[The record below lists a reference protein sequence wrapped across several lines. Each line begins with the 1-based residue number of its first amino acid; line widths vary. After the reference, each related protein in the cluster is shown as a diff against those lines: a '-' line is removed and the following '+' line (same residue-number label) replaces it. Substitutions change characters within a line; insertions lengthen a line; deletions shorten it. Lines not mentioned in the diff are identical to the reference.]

1 MSLIKPKNDQLN
13 PRTTTYE
20 FMGPPGALLVTVGV
34 PLMTYLLYFGC
45 SESAGAC
52 PPSYVFSPSLLAARV
67 QETITDR
74 QWWASLWDTEAALI
88 YLAWYAFCVVA
99 WAILPGDW
107 VEGLTMR
114 NGQKKKYK
122 INGTPHSVYYTNVSS
137 THCLCLTAFSTFLLT
152 LGITTGYIIRYGP
165 ESFTFLYDKW
175 LGFVTASLIMS
186 IVQAVAVYAGSY
198 REGALLATGGNSG
211 NPIYDFFIGRELNPS
226 IGSFDIKSFNELRP
240 GLILWVLIDI
250 SMVCVQAAR
259 RGGWENVTWS
269 MWLVLVFQSFYVA
282 DGLYNEPAIFTTMD
296 ITTDGFGFMLAAG
309 DITWVPFVYSLQ
321 ARYLV
326 FRPVELNIAS
336 TVGIL
341 AVNALG
347 YWIFRDANGEKN
359 DFRNGKNPKNLTYM
373 TTERGTKL
381 LTSGWWGRSRHPNYF
396 GDLLMAVAWSL
407 PTGFETPITYFYVTY
422 FAVLLIH
429 RQRRDDENCEKK
441 YGKDWEKYKQLV
453 PYRII
458 PYVY

>member
-1 MSLIKPKNDQLN
+1 MSLIKPENDQLN

-52 PPSYVFSPSLLAARV
+52 PPSYVYSPSLLAAYV
-67 QETITDR
+67 EESITDG

-88 YLAWYAFCVVA
+88 YVAWYAFCVIA

-114 NGQKKKYK
+114 NGQNKKYK
-122 INGTPHSVYYTNVSS
+122 IN
-137 THCLCLTAFSTFLLT
+137 AFSTFLLT

-186 IVQAVAVYAGSY
+186 IVQAVAVYAFSF

-269 MWLVLVFQSFYVA
+269 MWLVLAFQSFYVA

-296 ITTDGFGFMLAAG
+296 ITTDGFGFMLAVG

-326 FRPVELNIAS
+326 FRPVELDIAS

-441 YGKDWEKYKQLV
+441 YGKDWEKYKKLV

>member
-1 MSLIKPKNDQLN
+1 
-13 PRTTTYE
+13 
-20 FMGPPGALLVTVGV
+20 MGPPGALLVTVGV

-52 PPSYVFSPSLLAARV
+52 PPSYVFSPSLLAAHI
-67 QETITDR
+67 QETITDS

-122 INGTPHSVYYTNVSS
+122 IN
-137 THCLCLTAFSTFLLT
+137 AFSTFLLT

-296 ITTDGFGFMLAAG
+296 ITTDGFGFMLAVG

-407 PTGFETPITYFYVTY
+407 PTGFGTPITYFYVTY

>member
-1 MSLIKPKNDQLN
+1 MSSTKSENDLLN

-20 FMGPPGALLVTVGV
+20 FMGPPGALLISLGV
-34 PLMTYLLYFGC
+34 PIMTYLLYFGC

-52 PPSYVFSPSLLAARV
+52 PPSYVFSPSLLAAHV
-67 QETITDR
+67 QEAVTSN
-74 QWWASLWDTEAALI
+74 QWWISLWDTEAALL
-88 YLAWYAFCVVA
+88 YLAWYAFCVIA
-99 WAILPGDW
+99 WAVLPGDW
-107 VEGLTMR
+107 VEGVTMR

-122 INGTPHSVYYTNVSS
+122 IN
-137 THCLCLTAFSTFLLT
+137 AFSTLLLT

-175 LGFVTASLIMS
+175 LGFLTASLIMS
-186 IVQAVAVYAGSY
+186 IVQGVAVYASSF
-198 REGALLATGGNSG
+198 RAGALLALGGNSG
-211 NPIYDFFIGRELNPS
+211 NPIYDFYIGRELNPS

-250 SMVCVQAAR
+250 SMVCAQAVR

-269 MWLVLVFQSFYVA
+269 MWLVLVFQGFYVA

-296 ITTDGFGFMLAAG
+296 IITDGFGFMLSVG
-309 DITWVPFVYSLQ
+309 DLAWVPFVYSLQ

-326 FRPVELNIAS
+326 FRPVELDVAG
-336 TVGIL
+336 TAGIL

-347 YWIFRDANGEKN
+347 YWIFRNANGEKN
-359 DFRNGKNPKNLTYM
+359 DFRNGKNPKNLKYM
-373 TTERGTKL
+373 TTEKGSKL

-396 GDLLMAVAWSL
+396 GDLLMALAWSL

>member
-1 MSLIKPKNDQLN
+1 
-13 PRTTTYE
+13 
-20 FMGPPGALLVTVGV
+20 MGPPGAFLITIGV
-34 PLMTYLLYFGC
+34 PMMTYLLYFGC

-52 PPSYVFSPSLLAARV
+52 PPSYVLSPSLLAAHV
-67 QETITDR
+67 QEAVTDAKF
-74 QWWASLWDTEAALI
+74 WGSLWDTEAALI

-107 VEGLTMR
+107 VEGSTMR
-114 NGQKKKYK
+114 NGLKKKYK
-122 INGTPHSVYYTNVSS
+122 IN
-137 THCLCLTAFSTFLLT
+137 AFSTFLLA
-152 LGITTGYIIRYGP
+152 LGITVGYIIRYGP

-175 LGFVTASLIMS
+175 LGFVTASLVMS
-186 IVQAVAVYAGSY
+186 IGQAVLVYAGSF
-198 REGALLATGGNSG
+198 RKGALLALGGNSG
-211 NPIYDFFIGRELNPS
+211 NPIYDFYIGRELNPS

-259 RGGWENVTWS
+259 RGGWEHVTWS
-269 MWLVLVFQSFYVA
+269 VWLVLAFQGFYVA
-282 DGLYNEPAIFTTMD
+282 DALYNEPAIFTTMD
-296 ITTDGFGFMLAAG
+296 ITTDGFGFMLSVG
-309 DITWVPFVYSLQ
+309 DLTWVPFVFSLQ

-326 FRPVELNIAS
+326 FRPVELDVAG

-347 YWIFRDANGEKN
+347 YWIFRAANGEKN
-359 DFRNGKNPKNLTYM
+359 DFRNGKNPKNLKYI
-373 TTERGTKL
+373 TTERGSKL
-381 LTSGWWGRSRHPNYF
+381 LISGWWGRSRHPNYL
-396 GDLLMAVAWSL
+396 GDLLMALAWSL

-441 YGKDWEKYKQLV
+441 YGSDWEKYKKLV
-453 PYRII
+453 PYRIV